1 MANMNEKFVQYFNE
15 ALAMENAAV
24 DRIQSRMD
32 ETPIEQ
38 TRQQL
43 QYHLEQTAEQQER
56 LKNIITGMGG
66 SPTSAKA
73 VLPKMVPTDM
83 DTISNTVKE
92 TAKSLVS
99 SDSKGAMDAE
109 KELIQTK
116 QDAIIEN
123 AEVVSYK
130 TLILMAQEAGMQDVI
145 PELNKSLQ
153 EETAMVNFI
162 MGNAPAVL
170 RQLMPQLQSE
180 KSKRSAKKK
189 VSRAA

>member
-1 MANMNEKFVQYFNE
+1 MMP
-15 ALAMENAAV
+15 M
-24 DRIQSRMD
+24 
-32 ETPIEQ
+32 
-38 TRQQL
+38 
-43 QYHLEQTAEQQER
+43 
-56 LKNIITGMGG
+56 
-66 SPTSAKA
+66 
-73 VLPKMVPTDM
+73 DM

-99 SDSKGAMDAE
+99 LDSKDAMDAE

-123 AEVVSYK
+123 AEIVSYK
-130 TLILMAQEAGMQDVI
+130 TLILMAHEAGMQDVI

-170 RQLMPQLQSE
+170 RRLMPQLQAE
-180 KSKRSAKKK
+180 KAKKK
-189 VSRAA
+189 QEVVRAA

>member
-1 MANMNEKFVQYFNE
+1 MADMNEKFVQYFNE

-24 DRIQSRMD
+24 DRIQLRMD
-32 ETPIEQ
+32 ETPVEQ

-43 QYHLEQTAEQQER
+43 QYHLEHTAEQQER
-56 LKNIITGMGG
+56 LRNIITGMGG

-73 VLPKMVPTDM
+73 ALPKMMPTDM

-99 SDSKGAMDAE
+99 SGSKGAVDAE

-123 AEVVSYK
+123 AEIVSYK
-130 TLILMAQEAGMQDVI
+130 TLILMAQEAGMRDVI
-145 PELNKSLQ
+145 PELSKSLQ

-162 MGNAPAVL
+162 MGNTPAVL
-170 RQLMPQLQSE
+170 RLLMPQLQAE
-180 KSKRSAKKK
+180 KAKKK
-189 VSRAA
+189 QEVARAA